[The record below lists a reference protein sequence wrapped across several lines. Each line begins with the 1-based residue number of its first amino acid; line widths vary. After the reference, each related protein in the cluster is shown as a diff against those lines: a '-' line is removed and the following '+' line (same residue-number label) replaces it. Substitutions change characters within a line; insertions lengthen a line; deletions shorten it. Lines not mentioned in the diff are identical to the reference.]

1 MKKILLI
8 AAAVALMAAP
18 AFAQSQGSEELKSQ
32 APAATTG
39 QGSQAAQPKAVQPKA
54 APAQRGPN
62 DVFCGNDYLGA
73 DPSATVREQMKRDYK
88 HECE

>member
-1 MKKILLI
+1 MKKILLM

-18 AFAQSQGSEELKSQ
+18 AFAQSQSSKSQ

-39 QGSQAAQPKAVQPKA
+39 QGSQAAQPKVVQPKA

-73 DPSATVREQMKRDYK
+73 DPSATIREQMKRDYK